1 MDGPR
6 KVLAQRPFQR
16 GMELVYLKSPT
27 GQQHARA
34 QAVLARVRERMPELE
49 YREVDPRKDPDYA
62 SQFPI
67 SHAPGLI
74 VDGRIEYVGIPRER
88 MLLDRLRQLEALTR
102 GKAATPA
109 AEVEDEPSS

>member
-1 MDGPR
+1 
-6 KVLAQRPFQR
+6 
-16 GMELVYLKSPT
+16 MELVYLKSPT
-27 GQQHARA
+27 GQQHDRA
-34 QAVLARVRERMPELE
+34 QMVLTRVREKMPDLE

-88 MLLDRLRQLEALTR
+88 MLLDRLRQLGSLAR
-102 GKAATPA
+102 GKAKSAA
-109 AEVEDEPSS
+109 AEAKDASS

>member
-1 MDGPR
+1 
-6 KVLAQRPFQR
+6 
-16 GMELVYLKSPT
+16 MELVYLKSPT

-34 QAVLARVRERMPELE
+34 QAVLARVREQMPELE

-67 SHAPGLI
+67 SYAPGLV

-88 MLLDRLRQLEALTR
+88 MLLDRLRQLEALSKGTA
-102 GKAATPA
+102 GSPAT
-109 AEVEDEPSS
+109 ELEDEPSS